1 MADETTREVH
11 ADVLAQLETLQFAP
25 DRPLLV
31 SDADEVLFHFMT
43 GFENWL
49 LGNGFSFDWTGHGL
63 ANNVKDS
70 RGAPVPQEKLH
81 PMLLDFFAHSTEL
94 LDPVEHAAG
103 VLERLQGRAQILVL
117 SNLPLAQ
124 AEARARALAR
134 HGMPYPL
141 VANIGSKGATLRHL
155 SQTVEAPVLFIDDLH
170 RNHTSVRRELP
181 RAVNI
186 HFVANR
192 RLAALMGKA
201 PDCDYWADSWIEV
214 EDFADAALTKAG
226 Y

>member
-1 MADETTREVH
+1 MADVSIREVH
-11 ADVLAQLETLQFAP
+11 ADVLAQLETLRFAP

-49 LGNGFSFDWTGHGL
+49 LANRFSFDWSGHGL
-63 ANNVKDS
+63 ANNVRDPK
-70 RGAPVPQEKLH
+70 GAPVPQEKLA
-81 PMLLDFFAHSTEL
+81 PMLLDFFAQSTEL

-103 VLERLQGRAQILVL
+103 ALDRLQGRAQILVL

-124 AEARARALAR
+124 APDRKRALER

-155 SQTVEAPVLFIDDLH
+155 AQMVEAPILFIDDLH
-170 RNHTSVRRELP
+170 RNHSSVRRELP
-181 RAVNI
+181 RALNI

-201 PDCDYWADSWIEV
+201 PDCDHWADSWIEIEGYV
-214 EDFADAALTKAG
+214 DTELRRAG
-226 Y
+226 F